1 MTVDQYIHAVL
12 DLMPQA
18 TPNRDQ
24 IAREL
29 RANIDERLAR
39 GEQLLDVLA
48 QLGKPSRLA
57 DEYLAAIPMIAVPT
71 WERFLAKLIDFGPV
85 LLIVMPLVY
94 LGVSKIPGPG
104 FNWIVFC
111 AFTFACSGVG
121 LCLYTVFAEFS
132 TSRTLGKWM
141 RGLHVVQ
148 ESGRRIT
155 FGQSLVRQLPFMM
168 SIYAIDAFFALF
180 TDRHQRAFEMLS
192 KTRVVVASTPEI

>member
-1 MTVDQYIHAVL
+1 MTVDQYIHEVL

-24 IAREL
+24 IALEL

-39 GEQLLDVLA
+39 GEPLERVLA
-48 QLGKPSRLA
+48 QLGRPAKLA
-57 DEYLAAIPMIAVPT
+57 DEYLAAVPMIAVPT
-71 WERFLAKLIDFGPV
+71 SERFIAKLIDFGPV
-85 LLIVMPLVY
+85 LAVVAPLVY
-94 LGVSKIPGPG
+94 FAVRQIPGPG

-111 AFTFACSGVG
+111 AFTFAGSGVG
-121 LCLYTVFAEFS
+121 LCLYTVFAEFN

-155 FGQSLVRQLPFMM
+155 FGQSLVRQLPFLM
-168 SIYAIDAFFALF
+168 SIYFIDAFFALF

-192 KTRVVVASTPEI
+192 KTRVVVASTQEV

>member
-18 TPNRDQ
+18 TPGRDQ

-29 RANIDERLAR
+29 RANIHERLER

-48 QLGKPSRLA
+48 QLGKPAKLA
-57 DEYLAAIPMIAVPT
+57 DEYLAAIPMVAVPT
-71 WERFLAKLIDFGPV
+71 SERFLAKLIDFGPV
-85 LLIVMPLVY
+85 LVVVMPLVY
-94 LGVSKIPGPG
+94 VAVKRMAFPE
-104 FNWIVFC
+104 FNWILFC

-121 LCLYTVFAEFS
+121 LCIYTALAELA

-155 FGQSLVRQLPFMM
+155 IGQSLVRQLPFLM
-168 SIYAIDAFFALF
+168 SIYFIDAFFALF

-192 KTRVVVASTPEI
+192 KTRVVVASTSEI